1 MRVLPGRSWSAFR
14 PSPGRLYW
22 PSARVEVNCAVRHW
36 VPLVRSGPRSAF
48 ALVPYGPLHAVR
60 FKHRIVAPVCVE
72 LACGHLAGA
81 VGAPERGV
89 CGFFGFVFAFDEV
102 GQDRNYLRCQVRAH
116 HGVPYDTKAR
126 NRLGV
131 RAVALVRR
139 VICRRHFKFGFLHTL
154 NQVQHG
160 VD

>member
-1 MRVLPGRSWSAFR
+1 
-14 PSPGRLYW
+14 
-22 PSARVEVNCAVRHW
+22 
-36 VPLVRSGPRSAF
+36 
-48 ALVPYGPLHAVR
+48 
-60 FKHRIVAPVCVE
+60 
-72 LACGHLAGA
+72 
-81 VGAPERGV
+81 
-89 CGFFGFVFAFDEV
+89 
-102 GQDRNYLRCQVRAH
+102 LRCQVRAH